1 MHKDKALLSL
11 QYKSFFK
18 VMSKLKRG
26 VALIAELFENTERV
40 IISRK
45 LKRDRLYNG
54 QKKKAKRANNDL
66 QTLLRKLNIEYHEPH

>member
-1 MHKDKALLSL
+1 
-11 QYKSFFK
+11 
-18 VMSKLKRG
+18 MSKLKRG

-54 QKKKAKRANNDL
+54 QKKKAKRG
-66 QTLLRKLNIEYHEPH
+66 K